1 MTRIAKKKQVTIFSD
16 GSSLGNG
23 RETMKAAAV
32 ALLGYRGIWRA
43 VGEFLGTA
51 TNQQAEITA
60 AAIGLE
66 ALREPCQVHL
76 FTDSNYVVQT
86 MCGRYRRKTNAG
98 WWERLDRAASR
109 HEVKWEWTRGHAG
122 HEIQEA
128 TDWAA
133 RRIATL
139 GRVDEEVLRTAVDK
153 IGTAEA

>member
-1 MTRIAKKKQVTIFSD
+1 MTKGPHKKQVTIYSD

-23 RETMKAAAV
+23 RESMTAAAV

-43 VGEFLGTA
+43 VGEFLGKA

-66 ALREPCQVHL
+66 ALKEPCQVHL
-76 FTDSNYVVQT
+76 FTDSDYVVQT
-86 MCGRYRRKTNAG
+86 MCGRYRRKTNAS

-109 HEVKWEWTRGHAG
+109 HDVKWEWMRGHAG

-133 RRIATL
+133 RRIAAL
-139 GRVDEEVLRTAVDK
+139 GHVDEDVLRTAIDRV
-153 IGTAEA
+153 GTAEV